1 MRALIVDDS
10 KPVRMVLGRM
20 MKALGYTTVEA
31 CNGSEALT
39 KIAQEGPFEIGLFD
53 WNMPVM
59 TGFEL
64 LQSVRAQPALA
75 AMRVVMVTTETE
87 AERVESALAAG
98 ANEYLM
104 KPFSQDAL
112 AAKLELA
119 RAGL

>member
-20 MKALGYTTVEA
+20 MKALGYATVEA
-31 CNGSEALT
+31 ANGSEALD
-39 KIAQEGPFEIGLFD
+39 KIAKEGPFEVGLFD
-53 WNMPVM
+53 WNMPIM

-64 LQSVRAQPALA
+64 LQSVRAQPSLA

-87 AERVESALAAG
+87 AERVQSALAAG

-104 KPFSQDAL
+104 KPFNQESL